1 MSPPPGSEP
10 PAANDALTSTTDL
23 LRRAKGGDRGALESL
38 AARYLPRLRRWAS
51 GRLPMRARS
60 LFDTV
65 DLVQETLL
73 RTFENLDRVELRG
86 PGGFEAYVRSAV
98 LNRIRDGIRWADRR
112 PGPEGIPETLADPG
126 PSPLELAIGADLAQ
140 RYERAFATLSS
151 EDQHLLHLR
160 VELDWDYEEIRVM
173 TGRESRD
180 AVRMAVTRALRRLA
194 EAMGHESG
202 QDA

>member
-1 MSPPPGSEP
+1 MNPPPGSQPP
-10 PAANDALTSTTDL
+10 PAGDTPSSTTDL
-23 LRRAKGGDRGALESL
+23 LRRAKDGDRGALESL

-51 GRLPMRARS
+51 GRIPTRARN

-73 RTFENLDRVELRG
+73 RTFEHLERVELRG
-86 PGGFEAYVRSAV
+86 PGGFEAYVRSAL

-112 PGPEGIPETLADPG
+112 SGPEEVPETLPDAG
-126 PSPLELAIGADLAQ
+126 PSPLEMAIGADLAQ
-140 RYERAFATLSS
+140 RYERAFLTLSR

-160 VELDWDYEEIRVM
+160 VELDWNYEEIRVM
-173 TGRESRD
+173 TGRDTRD

-194 EAMGHESG
+194 EAMGH
-202 QDA
+202 DA

>member
-1 MSPPPGSEP
+1 MNPSPGPEP
-10 PAANDALTSTTDL
+10 STSGLSPASTTDL
-23 LRRAKGGDRGALESL
+23 LRRAKEGDRVALESL
-38 AARYLPRLRRWAS
+38 AARYLPRLRKWAR
-51 GRLPMRARS
+51 GRIPMRARR

-73 RTFENLDRVELRG
+73 RTFENLERVELRG
-86 PGGFEAYVRSAV
+86 PGGFEAYVRSAL

-112 PGPEGIPETLADPG
+112 PGPNEIPEELADAG
-126 PSPLELAIGADLAQ
+126 PSPLEMAIGADLAQ
-140 RYERAFATLSS
+140 RYERALATLSQ

-160 VELDWDYEEIRVM
+160 VELDWNNEEIRVM

-194 EAMGHESG
+194 DAMGH
-202 QDA
+202 DA

>member
-1 MSPPPGSEP
+1 MSTDHGREP
-10 PAANDALTSTTDL
+10 SPAGDALLATTDL
-23 LRRAKGGDRGALESL
+23 LRRAKDGDAGARESL

-51 GRLPMRARS
+51 GRIPTRARS

-73 RTFENLDRVELRG
+73 RTFEHLDRVELRG

-98 LNRIRDGIRWADRR
+98 LNRIRDGIRFADRR
-112 PGPEGIPETLADPG
+112 PGPEGVPETLPDAG

-140 RYERAFATLSS
+140 RYERAFATLSP

-160 VELDWDYEEIRVM
+160 VELDWDYEEIRAM
-173 TGRESRD
+173 TGRESKD
-180 AVRMAVTRALRRLA
+180 AVRMAVTRALGRLA
-194 EAMGHESG
+194 KAMGHER
-202 QDA
+202 

>member
-1 MSPPPGSEP
+1 MSPPSAPLPPSPG
-10 PAANDALTSTTDL
+10 DALESTTSL
-23 LRRAKGGDRGALESL
+23 LRRAKDGDRNALESL

-51 GRLPMRARS
+51 GRIPARARS

-98 LNRIRDGIRWADRR
+98 LNRIRDGIRYADRR
-112 PGPEGIPETLADPG
+112 PGPGEVPDSLPDAG

-140 RYERAFATLSS
+140 RYERAFTTLSP
-151 EDQHLLHLR
+151 EDQHLLHLK
-160 VELDWDYEEIRVM
+160 VELDWNYEEIRVM
-173 TGRESRD
+173 TGRDSRD
-180 AVRMAVTRALRRLA
+180 AVRMAVTRALGRLA
-194 EAMGHESG
+194 EAMRH
-202 QDA
+202 DA

>member
-1 MSPPPGSEP
+1 MSPVSPTPPPPPG
-10 PAANDALTSTTDL
+10 DALESTTRL
-23 LRRAKGGDRGALESL
+23 LQRAKEGDRAALESL

-51 GRLPMRARS
+51 GRIPARARS

-73 RTFENLDRVELRG
+73 RTFERLDRVELRG

-112 PGPEGIPETLADPG
+112 PGPDGVPESLPDAG
-126 PSPLELAIGADLAQ
+126 PSPLELAIGADLAA
-140 RYERAFATLSS
+140 RYERAFATLSP
-151 EDQHLLHLR
+151 EDQHMLHLK
-160 VELDWDYEEIRVM
+160 VELDWSYEEIRSM

-180 AVRMAVTRALRRLA
+180 AARMAVTRALGRLA
-194 EAMGHESG
+194 EAMGD
-202 QDA
+202 DA